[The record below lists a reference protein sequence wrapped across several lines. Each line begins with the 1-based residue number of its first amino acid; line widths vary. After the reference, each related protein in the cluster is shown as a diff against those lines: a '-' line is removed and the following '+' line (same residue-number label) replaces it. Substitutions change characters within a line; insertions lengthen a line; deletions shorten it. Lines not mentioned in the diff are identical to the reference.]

1 MEING
6 KGEGAMKE
14 ARQSI
19 PRIEPREYL
28 RALAA
33 VRELAASEA
42 EYGALWLCIRAYL
55 LGAEEERRQK
65 NE

>member
-1 MEING
+1 
-6 KGEGAMKE
+6 MKE

-28 RALAA
+28 SALAA

>member
-1 MEING
+1 
-6 KGEGAMKE
+6 MKE

-42 EYGALWLCIRAYL
+42 EYGALWLCVRAYL
-55 LGAEEERRQK
+55 LGVEESKQK
-65 NE
+65 DK